1 LTDDDARHIR
11 ETEAMHTVAKAVPE
25 SVDIVALDVSIDG
38 IRIVAMSE
46 SVSSDLAARGFGTE
60 TDHRRMLTDI
70 AARASRVPEGSRD
83 EGVGPT
89 YESSVLLVE
98 DRVGTTKRV
107 LIEQF
112 RFHPNLAKMYYPTK
126 HH

>member
-1 LTDDDARHIR
+1 LSDDDARQIR

-60 TDHRRMLTDI
+60 TDLRRMLTDI

-112 RFHPNLAKMYYPTK
+112 RFHPNLAKMHYPTK

>member
-1 LTDDDARHIR
+1 MSDDDARQIR

-60 TDHRRMLTDI
+60 TDLRRMLTDI

-112 RFHPNLAKMYYPTK
+112 RFHPNLAKMHYPTK

>member
-1 LTDDDARHIR
+1 LSDDDARHMR

-25 SVDIVALDVSIDG
+25 SVDIVALDVSFDG

-60 TDHRRMLTDI
+60 TDLRRMLTDI

>member
-1 LTDDDARHIR
+1 MR

-25 SVDIVALDVSIDG
+25 SVDIVALDVSFDG

-60 TDHRRMLTDI
+60 TDLRRMLTDI

>member
-1 LTDDDARHIR
+1 LSDDDARHMR

-25 SVDIVALDVSIDG
+25 SVDIVALDVSFDG

-60 TDHRRMLTDI
+60 TDLRRMLTDI
-70 AARASRVPEGSRD
+70 AARASRVPAGSRD